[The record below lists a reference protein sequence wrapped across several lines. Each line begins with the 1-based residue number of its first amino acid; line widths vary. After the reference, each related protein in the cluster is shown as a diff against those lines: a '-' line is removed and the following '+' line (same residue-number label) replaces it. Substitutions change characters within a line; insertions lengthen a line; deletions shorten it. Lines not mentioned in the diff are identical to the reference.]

1 MGNFIDDK
9 HPVVSCVLWIALLAT
24 IAFIFRELF
33 YYGPVLLSALGHAVS
48 LTATDIIKAFGLL
61 GVEVGAATA
70 GGLIAA
76 AGVPVGVIVVYKFLV
91 KTEEKRKAWLVA
103 IGIFLYPIFVDFF
116 RDELP
121 PIWFGKGEGGAS
133 SGVRIAISIAFATLF
148 TIATALHDKSNRWSK
163 VFSVILYLMPAF
175 IMIGYLVRYEHPTD
189 VISFLSHLRVVEMI
203 GLAGVILTALFGI
216 YLSRTYSSET

>member
-1 MGNFIDDK
+1 MGDFIDDR

-33 YYGPVLLSALGHAVS
+33 YYGPVLLSALGHTMT

-61 GVEVGAATA
+61 GAEVGAATA
-70 GGLIAA
+70 GSIIAA

-103 IGIFLYPIFVDFF
+103 IGIFLYPIFVDIF

-121 PIWFGKGEGGAS
+121 PIWFGKGEGSAS
-133 SGVRIAISIAFATLF
+133 SGVRIAISIVFATLF
-148 TIATALHDKSNRWSK
+148 MITMALHDKSNRWSK
-163 VFSVILYLMPAF
+163 VLSVILYLMPAF
-175 IMIGYLVRYEHPTD
+175 ILIGYLVRYEHPIN

-203 GLAGVILTALFGI
+203 GLAGVILTA
-216 YLSRTYSSET
+216 

>member
-1 MGNFIDDK
+1 MGDFIDDR

-24 IAFIFRELF
+24 IAFILRELL
-33 YYGPVLLSALGHAVS
+33 YYGPALVSALGHAIS
-48 LTATDIIKAFGLL
+48 ITATGIIKAFGLL
-61 GVEVGAATA
+61 GVEVGAAAA
-70 GGLIAA
+70 GGIVAA

-121 PIWFGKGEGGAS
+121 RMWGREEGSAS
-133 SGVRIAISIAFATLF
+133 SAVRIAISIVFATLF
-148 TIATALHDKSNRWSK
+148 MIATALHDESNQWSK

-175 IMIGYLVRYEHPTD
+175 IMIGYLVRHEHPTD
-189 VISFLSHLRVVEMI
+189 VISFLAHLRLVEMI
-203 GLAGVILTALFGI
+203 GLMGVVLTALFGI
-216 YLSRTYSSET
+216 HLSRTHSPEA

>member
-1 MGNFIDDK
+1 MGDFIDDK
-9 HPVVSCVLWIALLAT
+9 HPVLSSVLWIALLAT

-70 GGLIAA
+70 GSLIAA

-116 RDELP
+116 RDEP
-121 PIWFGKGEGGAS
+121 QPIWFGKGEGGAT
-133 SGVRIAISIAFATLF
+133 SGVRIAISIVFAALF
-148 TIATALHDKSNRWSK
+148 MIATALHDKSNRWSR
-163 VFSVILYLMPAF
+163 VFSVILY
-175 IMIGYLVRYEHPTD
+175 
-189 VISFLSHLRVVEMI
+189 
-203 GLAGVILTALFGI
+203 AGQA
-216 YLSRTYSSET
+216 